1 MTFNPGESKKELSIK
16 TEMDGVNEGP
26 ETFRIELVVDL
37 PNVNGTNICT
47 EVDSLLVNI
56 SDIDSE

>member
-1 MTFNPGESKKELSIK
+1 MTFNPGESKKELSIN
-16 TEMDGVNEGP
+16 TVDDCVNEVT
-26 ETFRIELVVDL
+26 ETFGIELVVDL

-56 SDIDSE
+56 IDIDSE